1 MQYPYSHGIYFCY
14 AAPLVILAV
23 VALVTSTPAAPKLLH
38 LCVLGFYL
46 AFAVTSLNRSNT
58 RNLAGPPG
66 ERATL
71 ALDRGG
77 LEVRASDQELYTRLV
92 KEIQIHS
99 APGAFIYAAPD
110 APHVYFLSARQNPTR
125 TLYDFF
131 DQDLGTDLAP
141 RTLRILSA
149 LEEKQVKVV
158 VINWNPDFTTWI
170 ARDLLDALLTRFP
183 NETALPRYSVRWRD

>member
-1 MQYPYSHGIYFCY
+1 ASSPSRSAGWKL
-14 AAPLVILAV
+14 PLSGSLRPGRCSPAFLSLRRSPSRSRFPGESSRPSSESSRCSWR
-23 VALVTSTPAAPKLLH
+23 ASSCRRTTSPSFMPFGTPSA
-38 LCVLGFYL
+38 
-46 AFAVTSLNRSNT
+46 RS
-58 RNLAGPPG
+58 AKPPS

-141 RTLRILSA
+141 RTLRIPSA
-149 LEEKQVKVV
+149 LEERQVKVV
-158 VINWNPDFTTWI
+158 VIN
-170 ARDLLDALLTRFP
+170 
-183 NETALPRYSVRWRD
+183 

>member
-1 MQYPYSHGIYFCY
+1 M
-14 AAPLVILAV
+14 
-23 VALVTSTPAAPKLLH
+23 
-38 LCVLGFYL
+38 
-46 AFAVTSLNRSNT
+46 TSLNRSNT

-149 LEEKQVKVV
+149 LEEKQAKVV